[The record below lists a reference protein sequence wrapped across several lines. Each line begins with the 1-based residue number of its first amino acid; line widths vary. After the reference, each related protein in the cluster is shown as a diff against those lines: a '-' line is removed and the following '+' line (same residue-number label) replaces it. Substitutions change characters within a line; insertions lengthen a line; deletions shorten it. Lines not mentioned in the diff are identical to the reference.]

1 MITRRVTAGLTRR
14 FGLASFVASLAMA
27 PAVSAQVPRTLA
39 IAPFASISAESGR
52 DWIGIGI
59 AESIGTDL
67 GGADGIDVL
76 GRAAVEEATASLGG
90 AAPRPPTERVLI
102 ETVRELGADYLLA
115 GAFQQLGQRL
125 RLTARL
131 IDVQS
136 ETAVEAFKVDG
147 RSDDLF
153 ELQDRLA
160 DSVRETLRGLA
171 DRGGSAYSAGAGIR
185 TGNGGAGGAG
195 VNGGAGGARVPA
207 ENGGAGGAVLG
218 AVAGAGNGNGGNG
231 SNARYGGS
239 GGNGGSLGPDASPA
253 GRGPATARS
262 GGIAGGDLLLGATRA
277 PRSAPAA
284 QTGPTAGFA
293 IGGRRSV
300 QARRT
305 TEPPAID
312 GRLDGAVW
320 REAVLITD
328 FTQTNPVE
336 GALPTERTEAW
347 IAYDADH
354 LYFAF
359 HAHYTNPGEL
369 RANRVDRDQT
379 RRDDWIAVMFD
390 PFLDQQRAY
399 RFSVNAYGIQGDAV
413 IRGGRSMRGPPGGGG
428 DTSWDALFE
437 SGGAVVAD
445 GWTAEM
451 AIPFKSLRYPS
462 RGAGEHRWDFQITR
476 TMQSKDETVVW
487 APMTRAVAGVLTQ
500 MGTLGGLRGLS
511 ASRNLELLPT
521 ATAIQL
527 GRLTDTGY
535 VEDDTQPDFGFNMKY
550 GVTSNLTADFT
561 LNPDFSQIEADRP
574 QIETNQRYPLFF
586 PELRPFFLEGQEIFR
601 TPGRTNLVHTKT
613 IVDPQIGGKLTGK
626 TGNTTLGLLVA
637 NDAAPGKFDDPG
649 AYGFGET
656 ANFVIGR
663 ARYDLYSQ
671 SYLGAIM
678 TDREF
683 LDSYSRVAGVDGRF
697 RLGQTHRA
705 QFLAV
710 TSSHRDLDGNTLN
723 GPMFNAELRRDGRH
737 LSYSV
742 DFNSIDPDFRT
753 DAGFV
758 RRVDMQQFDAD
769 IEYEWWPE
777 SWLISW
783 GPQFRY
789 RRNVDHSGILQ
800 DEDFRADM
808 SMRFARN
815 VFFRADAQREM
826 ERFQGIDFHKSRFS
840 MRNGI
845 NTSRRFSLFYGID
858 WGEQIRFV
866 ENPFLGRML
875 DYNISLTLLPTS
887 RLNTQFSLDTA
898 RFSDMHTGGLV
909 FDVKILR
916 TFTTYQFTD
925 RLMVRNILE
934 HNTGNGKVG
943 INLLFTYRVNAGTA
957 FYIGYDDRLQE
968 GIYLDR
974 ERFYNR
980 DLQRQQRAFFT
991 KLQYLFRY

>member
-1 MITRRVTAGLTRR
+1 MISRRVTAGLTRR
-14 FGLASFVASLAMA
+14 IGLAFVASLAMT

-39 IAPFASISAESGR
+39 VAPFTNLSAEPGR
-52 DWIGIGI
+52 NWIGIGI
-59 AESIGTDL
+59 AETVGTDL
-67 GGADGIDVL
+67 RGADGIDVL
-76 GRAAVEEATASLGG
+76 SRAVVEEAVASLGG
-90 AAPRPPTERVLI
+90 ADARPPTERLLI
-102 ETVRELGADYLLA
+102 ETVRELSADYLLA
-115 GAFQQLGQRL
+115 GAFQQLGERL

-136 ETAVEAFKVDG
+136 EAAVEAFKVDG

-160 DSVRETLRGLA
+160 GSVREAVRRLTGRGGNARIADAGAPAEISGDRSGALRG
-171 DRGGSAYSAGAGIR
+171 
-185 TGNGGAGGAG
+185 
-195 VNGGAGGARVPA
+195 
-207 ENGGAGGAVLG
+207 
-218 AVAGAGNGNGGNG
+218 GNGNGDSGNG
-231 SNARYGGS
+231 NAGYDGS
-239 GGNGGSLGPDASPA
+239 GGSPGLDAFMP
-253 GRGPATARS
+253 GREPATAGL
-262 GGIAGGDLLLGATRA
+262 GGAAGGGQLLLGAAPA
-277 PRSAPAA
+277 PRSARAPAA
-284 QTGPTAGFA
+284 QAGTGAGFA

-305 TEPPAID
+305 PEPPTID
-312 GRLDGAVW
+312 GRLDDAVW
-320 REAVLITD
+320 RDAVLITD

-336 GALPTERTEAW
+336 GAPPTERTEAW

-359 HAHYTNPGEL
+359 HAHYTNPGEM

-399 RFSVNAYGIQGDAV
+399 RFSVNAYGIQGDAI

-428 DTSWDALFE
+428 ETSWDALFE
-437 SGGAVVAD
+437 TGGAIVAD

-462 RGAGEHRWDFQITR
+462 RGDGEHRWGFQITR

-500 MGTLGGLRGLS
+500 MGMLSGLRGLS
-511 ASRNLELLPT
+511 VSRNLEFLPT

-535 VEDDTQPDFGFNMKY
+535 VEGDTQPDFGFNMKY

-601 TPGRTNLVHTKT
+601 TPGRSNLVHTKT
-613 IVDPQIGGKLTGK
+613 IVDPQIGAKLTGK
-626 TGNTTLGLLVA
+626 TGNTTLGVLVA
-637 NDAAPGKFDDPG
+637 NDAAPGKFDDPN

-663 ARYDLYSQ
+663 ARYDIYPQ

-683 LDSYSRVAGVDGRF
+683 LDSYSRVAGVDGQF

-710 TSSHRDLDGNTLN
+710 TSSHRDLEGNALS
-723 GPMFNAELRRDGRH
+723 GPMFNAEIRRDSRH
-737 LSYSV
+737 LSYSL

-758 RRVDMQQFDAD
+758 RRVDMQQLDAD

-789 RRNVDHSGILQ
+789 RRNVDHAGVLQ
-800 DEDFRADM
+800 DEDFRADL
-808 SMRFARN
+808 SARFARN

-826 ERFQGIDFHKSRFS
+826 ERFEGIDFHKTRFS
-840 MRNGI
+840 VRNGI
-845 NTSRRFSLFYGID
+845 STSRRFSLFYGID
-858 WGEQIRFV
+858 WGEQIRFI

-875 DYNISLTLLPTS
+875 DYNIGLTLLPTS
-887 RLNTQFSLDTA
+887 RLNTRFDLDTA
-898 RFSDMHTGGLV
+898 RFNDMHTGALV

-916 TFTTYQFTD
+916 AFTTYQFTD
-925 RLMVRNILE
+925 RLLVRNILE

>member
-1 MITRRVTAGLTRR
+1 MAAGRVTARLTRR
-14 FGLASFVASLAMA
+14 IGVASIVASSAMT
-27 PAVSAQVPRTLA
+27 PAVSAQEPRTLA
-39 IAPFASISAESGR
+39 VAPFTNISAEPSR
-52 DWIGIGI
+52 NWIGVGI
-59 AESIGTDL
+59 AETVGTELRD
-67 GGADGIDVL
+67 ADGIDVL
-76 GRAAVEEATASLGG
+76 SRAVVDGALASLGHAGPG
-90 AAPRPPTERVLI
+90 ATAERVLLQV
-102 ETVRELGADYLLA
+102 VRELGADYVLA
-115 GAFQQLGQRL
+115 GAFQQLGDRL

-136 ETAVEAFKVDG
+136 EAAVEAFKLDG
-147 RSDDLF
+147 RQGDLF
-153 ELQDRLA
+153 ELQDRLTGE
-160 DSVRETLRGLA
+160 VRGAVRRMLGRGDGTRIA
-171 DRGGSAYSAGAGIR
+171 SAGAEAREGS
-185 TGNGGAGGAG
+185 GNGEG
-195 VNGGAGGARVPA
+195 
-207 ENGGAGGAVLG
+207 E
-218 AVAGAGNGNGGNG
+218 VALQAGNGAGRYTRYGGNG
-231 SNARYGGS
+231 SNGGTTAS
-239 GGNGGSLGPDASPA
+239 TSAGPRGLSQELVTADDSSIGGGE
-253 GRGPATARS
+253 
-262 GGIAGGDLLLGATRA
+262 LLLGAAPAGRSGSPRA
-277 PRSAPAA
+277 PAPAA
-284 QTGPTAGFA
+284 QAGPAAGFA
-293 IGGRRSV
+293 IGGGRRSV
-300 QARRT
+300 QAQRT
-305 TEPPAID
+305 TQPPIID
-312 GRLDGAVW
+312 GRLDDAAW
-320 REAVLITD
+320 RDAVLITD

-336 GALPTERTEAW
+336 GAPPTERTEVR

-359 HAHYTNPGEL
+359 YAHYTDPSQM
-369 RANRVDRDQT
+369 RANRADRDGFW
-379 RRDDWIAVMFD
+379 RDDWIAVMFD

-399 RFSVNAYGIQGDAV
+399 RFSVNAYGIQGDAI

-428 DTSWDALFE
+428 DYSWDALFE
-437 SGGAVVAD
+437 TGGAIVRD

-462 RGAGEHRWDFQITR
+462 RGDGEHRWGFQITR
-476 TMQSKDETVVW
+476 TLQTKDETLVW

-511 ASRNLELLPT
+511 VSRNLEFLPT

-574 QIETNQRYPLFF
+574 QIETNQRYALFF

-613 IVDPQIGGKLTGK
+613 IVDPQIGAKLTGK
-626 TGNTTLGLLVA
+626 TGNTTLGVLVA
-637 NDAAPGKFDDPG
+637 NDAAPGKFDDSSQP
-649 AYGFGET
+649 GFGET

-671 SYLGAIM
+671 SYIGAIM

-710 TSSHRDLDGNTLN
+710 TSSHRDLDGIAGS
-723 GPMFNAELRRDGRH
+723 GPMFNAEIRRDSRH
-737 LSYSV
+737 LSYSL

-758 RRVDMQQFDAD
+758 RRVDMQQLDAD
-769 IEYEWWPE
+769 VEYQWWPE

-783 GPQFRY
+783 GPEFRY

-808 SMRFARN
+808 SLRFARN
-815 VFFRADAQREM
+815 IFFRADAQREM
-826 ERFQGIDFHKSRFS
+826 ERFQGIDFHKTRFS

-866 ENPFLGRML
+866 ENPFLGRMF
-875 DYNISLTLLPTS
+875 DYNLSLTLLPTS
-887 RLNTQFSLDTA
+887 RLNSQFRLDTA
-898 RFSDMHTGGLV
+898 RFADMHTGELV

-916 TFTTYQFTD
+916 SFTTYQFTD
-925 RLMVRNILE
+925 RLLVRNILE

>member
-1 MITRRVTAGLTRR
+1 MTL
-14 FGLASFVASLAMA
+14 
-27 PAVSAQVPRTLA
+27 PVSAQEPWILA
-39 IAPFASISAESGR
+39 VSPFTNISAEPDR
-52 DWIGIGI
+52 DWIGVGI
-59 AESIGTDL
+59 AETVGTDL
-67 GGADGIDVL
+67 RSGDVDVL
-76 GRAAVEEATASLGG
+76 SRAEVEGALANLGG
-90 AAPRPPTERVLI
+90 AEHGRLTERLLI

-115 GAFQQLGQRL
+115 GAFQQLGEQL

-136 ETAVEAFKVDG
+136 EATAEAFKVDG
-147 RSDDLF
+147 RQEDLF

-160 DSVRETLRGLA
+160 DAVRAAVQHL
-171 DRGGSAYSAGAGIR
+171 
-185 TGNGGAGGAG
+185 TG
-195 VNGGAGGARVPA
+195 R
-207 ENGGAGGAVLG
+207 
-218 AVAGAGNGNGGNG
+218 AVAGARIVAEDAGTRAGNGNGNGNGAARAGNGNG
-231 SNARYGGS
+231 S
-239 GGNGGSLGPDASPA
+239 GNGGSLVPDASTG
-253 GRGPATARS
+253 GRGPAAA
-262 GGIAGGDLLLGATRA
+262 GIAGGELLLGATPA
-277 PRSAPAA
+277 PRSAPAPAA
-284 QTGPTAGFA
+284 QAGPAAGFA
-293 IGGRRSV
+293 IGGRRNV
-300 QARRT
+300 QARRAV
-305 TEPPAID
+305 EPPTID
-312 GRLDGAVW
+312 GRLDDAVW
-320 REAVLITD
+320 RDAVLITD
-328 FTQTNPVE
+328 FTQTNPIE
-336 GALPTERTEAW
+336 GAPPTERTEAW

-354 LYFAF
+354 IYFAF
-359 HAHYTNPGEL
+359 YAHYTDPSQM
-369 RANRVDRDQT
+369 RANRADRD
-379 RRDDWIAVMFD
+379 RFWRDDWIAVMFD
-390 PFLDQQRAY
+390 TFLDQQRAY
-399 RFSVNAYGIQGDAV
+399 RFSVNAYGNQGDAI

-428 DTSWDALFE
+428 DYSWDALFE
-437 SGGAVVAD
+437 TGGAIVRD

-462 RGAGEHRWDFQITR
+462 RGSGEHRWGFQITR
-476 TMQSKDETVVW
+476 TMQTKDETVVW

-511 ASRNLELLPT
+511 ASRNLEFLPT

-613 IVDPQIGGKLTGK
+613 IVDPEIGAKLTGK
-626 TGNTTLGLLVA
+626 TGNTTLGVLVA
-637 NDAAPGKFDDPG
+637 NDAAPGKFDDPN

-663 ARYDLYSQ
+663 ARYDIYSQ
-671 SYLGAIM
+671 SYIGAIM

-710 TSSHRDLDGNTLN
+710 TSSHRDLDGNTLS
-723 GPMFNAELRRDGRH
+723 GPMFNAEIRRDSRH
-737 LSYSV
+737 LSYSL

-758 RRVDMQQFDAD
+758 RRVDMQQLDAD

-789 RRNVDHSGILQ
+789 RRNVDHAGVLQ
-800 DEDFRADM
+800 DEDLRADM
-808 SMRFARN
+808 SLRFARN
-815 VFFRADAQREM
+815 IFFRADAQREM
-826 ERFQGIDFHKSRFS
+826 ERFQNIDFHKTRFS

-858 WGEQIRFV
+858 WGEQIRFI
-866 ENPFLGRML
+866 ENPFLGRMF

-887 RLNTQFSLDTA
+887 RLNTQFGLDTA
-898 RFSDMHTGGLV
+898 RFSDMHTGELV

-916 TFTTYQFTD
+916 AFTTYQFTD

>member
-27 PAVSAQVPRTLA
+27 PAVSAQAPRTLA
-39 IAPFASISAESGR
+39 ITPFASISAESGR

-160 DSVRETLRGLA
+160 DSVRETLGALA

-185 TGNGGAGGAG
+185 TGNGGAESAG
-195 VNGGAGGARVPA
+195 VNGGAGGAGVPA

-218 AVAGAGNGNGGNG
+218 AGNGGNG
-231 SNARYGGS
+231 SNARYGGN
-239 GGNGGSLGPDASPA
+239 GGNGGSLGPDASTA
-253 GRGPATARS
+253 GRGPATASSR
-262 GGIAGGDLLLGATRA
+262 GIADGDLLLGATRA

-312 GRLDGAVW
+312 GRLDDAVW

-336 GALPTERTEAW
+336 GAPPTERTEAW

-462 RGAGEHRWDFQITR
+462 RGDGEHRWGFQITR

-826 ERFQGIDFHKSRFS
+826 ERFQGIDFHKTRFS

-887 RLNTQFSLDTA
+887 RLNTQFRLDTA

-916 TFTTYQFTD
+916 SFTTYQFTD

-934 HNTGNGKVG
+934 RNTGNGKVG